1 VRSGIVGAGADGLG
15 APPMGEGALGGT
27 GGPAG
32 GAIGIVA
39 DGTDGG
45 ASPTLRVTRT
55 VSFFSGTLDV
65 CEDGVGGR
73 FSFSLMRLQVF
84 LSLAASKTSSLASV
98 KPPTLDFFK

>member
-1 VRSGIVGAGADGLG
+1 
-15 APPMGEGALGGT
+15 MGVGALGGT

-32 GAIGIVA
+32 GAIGTVA
-39 DGTDGG
+39 DGG

-55 VSFFSGTLDV
+55 VSFFRGTLDV
-65 CEDGVGGR
+65 CEDGDGGR